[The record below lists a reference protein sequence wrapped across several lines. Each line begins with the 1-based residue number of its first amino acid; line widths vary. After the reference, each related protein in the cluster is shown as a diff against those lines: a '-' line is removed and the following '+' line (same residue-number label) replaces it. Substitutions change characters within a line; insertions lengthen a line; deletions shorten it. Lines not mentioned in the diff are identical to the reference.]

1 MIGVEMI
8 ENRNLISVVRHAD
21 KTEGVIKRLSEDI
34 RTGNI
39 KPGYPTQKE
48 LIIVR
53 DALELIVYHGY
64 ETEKAVT
71 ESIAIHTAPRIPFDY
86 QGDIIECL

>member
-1 MIGVEMI
+1 MIGVEFI
-8 ENRNLISVVRHAD
+8 ENKNILSVVKHAD

-34 RTGNI
+34 KCGNI

-48 LIIVR
+48 LIIIR

-64 ETEKAVT
+64 ETQRAVT
-71 ESIAIHTAPRIPFDY
+71 ESIAIHTAPRTPYGY
-86 QGDIIECL
+86 QGDIIEC